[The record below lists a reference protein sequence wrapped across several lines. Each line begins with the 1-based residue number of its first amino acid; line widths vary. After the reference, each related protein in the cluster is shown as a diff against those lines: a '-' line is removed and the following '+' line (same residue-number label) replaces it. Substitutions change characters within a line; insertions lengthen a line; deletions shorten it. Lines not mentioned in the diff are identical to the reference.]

1 MHMPCAK
8 SVPRSQPCIIPWVP
22 MHNACNCHGTE
33 NATPTAMDVWLCAA
47 PHYAG
52 SLNPDIHLS
61 CDVLCM
67 RDKIQHRWYDNT
79 LAQNTTRSQKA
90 LETIVSPQMTTG
102 YPSTG
107 ISNINKLLGFRKH
120 SPAAHTR
127 CHTMQCKSIP
137 DH

>member
-1 MHMPCAK
+1 
-8 SVPRSQPCIIPWVP
+8 
-22 MHNACNCHGTE
+22 
-33 NATPTAMDVWLCAA
+33 
-47 PHYAG
+47 
-52 SLNPDIHLS
+52 
-61 CDVLCM
+61 
-67 RDKIQHRWYDNT
+67 
-79 LAQNTTRSQKA
+79 

-137 DH
+137 DRLYASPSTEGTVASTP